1 MRKVTQWLAG
11 SAPWRVAAMC
21 LAVGLL
27 WAPDSDAD
35 ESTWSSEPARVQLMR
50 DPSLIPKGKGM
61 LFVPAMSVPLGN
73 EPTFQVYRDGNRVES
88 QVPGRGVLLPSGYY
102 DVLIG
107 SGVPAQLM
115 EYRVEV
121 VEGQVTLMKPDWS
134 ALVIDV
140 VDPSRASTNERYELL
155 EGDTGE
161 TYGIGFGMEEERGER
176 VRTWLVPP
184 GTYHVVRVGESFTT
198 VRKFSVSLLP
208 GQLTQRNLVYDADRG
223 EFVGFY
229 PRPTLLAASAR
240 ARAINSQ
247 TELSGSTTVNTSQ
260 RTAGEDRTSINL
272 AVQVFN
278 RTRYN
283 TERSFGNLRFIFEE
297 GVTKEGSDDFRKSI
311 DRFEVRGTY
320 IYRLSRK
327 FGPYLRGVLNTH
339 LFPEDVRFATPT
351 DFVKVDN
358 GDTLATF
365 PAATEVTLLPSFYPL
380 ALRQG
385 VGINSQLFRTFAL
398 NMDLRFG
405 LGARQTFVSDAF
417 KLSSDGGSATKL
429 KTQRSTGLEALLIMD
444 ARLGRSMN
452 FDSEFDI
459 LMNST
464 DTGNW
469 VFSWENRLR
478 VFLTSFINLD
488 LVADVQR
495 EETLRRV
502 QAREQVLL
510 RFSKFL

>member
-1 MRKVTQWLAG
+1 MHRVMRSPLGAE
-11 SAPWRVAAMC
+11 SWRGAIAC
-21 LAVGLL
+21 LALLLL
-27 WAPDSDAD
+27 WGAAADAD
-35 ESTWSSEPARVQLMR
+35 ESTWSAEPSRVQLAR
-50 DPSLIPKGKGM
+50 DPQLIAKGKGM

-73 EPTFQVYRDGNRVES
+73 EPTYQVYENQNRVAS
-88 QVPGRGVLLPSGYY
+88 AVPGRGVLLPPGYY

-115 EYRVEV
+115 KYRVEV
-121 VEGQVTLMKPDWS
+121 IEGSVTMMKPDWS

-140 VDPSRASTNERYELL
+140 VDPSRASVNERYELL

-161 TYGIGFGMEEERGER
+161 TYGIGFGIEEERGEQ
-176 VRTWLVPP
+176 VRTWLLPP
-184 GTYHVVRVGESFTT
+184 GVYHVVRVGESLTT
-198 VRKFSVSLLP
+198 VRKFSVRLLP
-208 GQLTQRNLVYDADRG
+208 GSLTQRNLVFDSDRA

-229 PRPTLLAASAR
+229 PRPALLASVSR
-240 ARAINSQ
+240 ARRVTSQ

-260 RTAGEDRTSINL
+260 RTAGEDRTSLNV

-283 TERSFGNLRFIFEE
+283 TDRSYGNLRMIFEE
-297 GVTKEGSDDFRKSI
+297 GVSKEGGDDFRKSI
-311 DRFEVRGTY
+311 DRFEIRSTY
-320 IYRLSRK
+320 IYRLSGK

-351 DFVKVDN
+351 DFIKLDH

-365 PAATEVTLLPSFYPL
+365 PKSTEVTLLPSFYPL
-380 ALRQG
+380 VLRQG
-385 VGINSQLFRTFAL
+385 AGINSQLFRTFAL

-405 LGARQTFVSDAF
+405 LGARQTFVSESF
-417 KLSSDGGSATKL
+417 KLSADGRSATKL
-429 KTQRSTGLEALLIMD
+429 RTQRSTGLEALLIMD

-452 FDSEFDI
+452 FDSEFDL

-464 DTGNW
+464 DTGKW